1 MVAIN
6 GIGFYVPRFR
16 VPRSA
21 ISGAWG
27 GGGVSGENSLAGP
40 DEDALTMAVEASER
54 ALEVAGLNGADLD
67 GVAVATTS
75 GPYQQHPIAVIL
87 SETLGVRP
95 GADALDVTAST
106 RAPLTALRTALDAVV
121 SGRSGRVLVAGS
133 DLQSPAPGDVLERF
147 TGAGAGS
154 IIVGS
159 GPGLAEIDAL
169 EGINADFIDRWQG
182 TGQPHIR
189 EYERR
194 YARDQGYRRQ
204 VVAAVK
210 LALDRLGTSIGD
222 YRHVILPWP
231 APAYPAL
238 AAKALGVS
246 RKQMSAAD
254 QLIECAGDIG
264 TAGPLVGLV
273 AALEDAEPGDRVLVV
288 AYGNGGADAMSL
300 TVNRPLRPAA
310 LAERL
315 SAGEPVSYTRALQMR
330 GDLARPADI
339 SSFGVPPMSPLVQR
353 DARSLKQLI
362 GSRCSSCGYVNF
374 PPSLHLIC
382 IRCGATEFTPHSIS
396 RTGQVHTYCV
406 NYYLP
411 PPLEAPLPTIIAK
424 LDDGVTY
431 RALGTEMNPDD
442 IHVDSSVEL
451 VLRVIAEER
460 GVRLYGYKFRFAR
473 SPQGAAG

>member
-1 MVAIN
+1 MVAVE
-6 GIGFYVPRFR
+6 GIGFYLPRFR
-16 VPRSA
+16 LPRSA

-27 GGGVSGENSLAGP
+27 GVAAGGENTVAGP

-54 ALEVAGLNGADLD
+54 ALEALGMTGADLD
-67 GVAVATTS
+67 GVALATTS

-87 SETLGVRP
+87 SETLGVRS

-106 RAPLTALRTALDAVV
+106 RASMTALRTAIDAIA
-121 SGRSGRVLVAGS
+121 SGRSSRVLVAGS
-133 DLQSPAPGDVLERF
+133 DDQSPAPGDVLERF

-154 IIVGS
+154 ILVGS

-169 EGINADFIDRWQG
+169 EGVNSDLIDRWQG

-194 YARDQGYRRQ
+194 YARDYGYRRQ
-204 VVAAVK
+204 VVAAVR
-210 LALDRLGTSIGD
+210 LVLDRLGVSIGD

-231 APAYPAL
+231 APGYPAL
-238 AAKALGVS
+238 AAKTLGVS
-246 RKQMSAAD
+246 RLQMTAAD
-254 QLIECAGDIG
+254 KLIECAGDIG
-264 TAGPLVGLV
+264 TAGPILGLV
-273 AALEDAEPGDRVLVV
+273 AALEDSEPGDRVLVV
-288 AYGNGGADAMSL
+288 AYGNGGADALSL
-300 TVNRPLRPAA
+300 TVNQPLRPAS
-310 LAERL
+310 L
-315 SAGEPVSYTRALQMR
+315 SARLADGMPVSYTRALQMR
-330 GDLARPADI
+330 GDLARGEEI
-339 SSFGVPPMSPLVQR
+339 STFGVPPMSPLVQR
-353 DARSLKQLI
+353 DARNLKRLI
-362 GSRCSSCGYVNF
+362 GSRCVSCGYVNF

-382 IRCGATEFTPHSIS
+382 IRCGATEFTEHSIS

-431 RALGTEMNPDD
+431 RALGTEMEPDD
-442 IHVDSSVEL
+442 IQIDSPVEL
-451 VLRVIAEER
+451 ILRVISEER

-473 SPQGAAG
+473 TAPGSAG